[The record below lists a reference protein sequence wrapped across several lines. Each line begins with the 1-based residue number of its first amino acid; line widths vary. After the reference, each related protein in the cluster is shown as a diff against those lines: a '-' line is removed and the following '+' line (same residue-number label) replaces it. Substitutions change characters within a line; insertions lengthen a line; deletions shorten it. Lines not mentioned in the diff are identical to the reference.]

1 MGPPQPKTVM
11 AASAKQVLRRLDNVD
26 DRLKVFFE
34 PAAKLVMADCD
45 PEDALSRALAALS
58 GLLEVP
64 KPRRLGLLRFTRNPR
79 NAEFSQSCTI
89 LGCQSECCK

>member
-11 AASAKQVLRRLDNVD
+11 SASAKQVLRRLDNVD

-34 PAAKLVMADCD
+34 PAAKMVMTQSD
-45 PEDALSRALAALS
+45 PEDALCRALAALS

-64 KPRRLGLLRFTRNPR
+64 KPRRYACKLPYISSHPSPLLFPLSPLLWGQD
-79 NAEFSQSCTI
+79 A
-89 LGCQSECCK
+89 

>member
-1 MGPPQPKTVM
+1 MIDHSLGFCIEAVPSSSLSGQAQVKNLEIMGPPQPKTVM

-34 PAAKLVMADCD
+34 PAAKLVMAQSD

-64 KPRRLGLLRFTRNPR
+64 KPRR
-79 NAEFSQSCTI
+79 
-89 LGCQSECCK
+89 

>member
-1 MGPPQPKTVM
+1 MGFCVEAVPSSSLSGQVQVKNLEIMGPPQPKTVM

-34 PAAKLVMADCD
+34 PAAKLVMAQSD

-64 KPRRLGLLRFTRNPR
+64 KPRR
-79 NAEFSQSCTI
+79 
-89 LGCQSECCK
+89 